1 MFRRIAEYVGVV
13 GYCPVSSVVF
23 THFFQEFAEDV
34 HGSVVAETGRI
45 VLKGNGL
52 MENAQ
57 YFTENSRKK
66 VLFGFLAVSMFP
78 FIGACQSYFLIQIQ
92 FVGTLPIDGED
103 RIVI

>member
-13 GYCPVSSVVF
+13 GYCPVSPVVF
-23 THFFQEFAEDV
+23 THFFQEFAENV
-34 HGSVVAETGRI
+34 HGAVVAETGRI
-45 VLKGNGL
+45 LLKRNGP
-52 MENAQ
+52 MESAQ

-66 VLFGFLAVSMFP
+66 VLFGFLAVSVFTLVNA
-78 FIGACQSYFLIQIQ
+78 GQSYFFIQIQ